1 MNASIVRILV
11 DPYAGEEAEVYQAL
25 VTRLNSLESDT
36 ITPLYLRWIVSSYDL
51 ELVCHLADLGDF
63 NDFMIE
69 TVRSVT
75 GVNNTESQLLN
86 NGFVFPG
93 GFALSRMRAEHGYSV
108 SHAVV
113 DIDVIPG
120 DERAVFASL
129 YDLPEADDLRKVY
142 LFQEFAGMSAD
153 VTLQIAGPSAS
164 TIATYVA
171 QYIRPMIGIRD
182 TVTTFTSG
190 TATFVS
196 GEELETLLAAY
207 RPA

>member
-1 MNASIVRILV
+1 MNSSIVRILI

-25 VTRLNSLESDT
+25 LTRLNGLEEDN

-51 ELVCHLADLGDF
+51 ELVCHTNDLSTF
-63 NDFMIE
+63 NDFMID
-69 TVRSVT
+69 TIRSVP

-108 SHAVV
+108 THAVV
-113 DIDVIPG
+113 DIDVTPG
-120 DERAVFASL
+120 DERDVFAAL

-142 LFQEFAGMSAD
+142 LFQEFAGMKAD
-153 VTLQIAGPSAS
+153 ITLQIAGPSAS

-171 QYIRPMIGIRD
+171 QYIRPMFGIRD
-182 TVTTFTSG
+182 TTTTFSSG
-190 TATFVS
+190 TATFVNVD
-196 GEELETLLAAY
+196 ELQTVLAAY
-207 RPA
+207 CPA